1 MLLRQVKV
9 LPILLILLLFFL
21 QYRLWFD
28 TGGIIDMFHFKK
40 KLATQMEKNT
50 ELKKR
55 NEELARQIELLQANE
70 NAIESRARHD
80 LGMIKQGET
89 FYQVVD
95 EG

>member
-1 MLLRQVKV
+1 MQLQQFKL
-9 LPILLILLLFFL
+9 LPILLILLLLFL

-28 TGGIIDMFHFKK
+28 TGGVVDMLHLKK
-40 KLATQMEKNT
+40 KLASQMEKNA
-50 ELKKR
+50 ELKKY
-55 NEELARQIELLQANE
+55 NEDLARQIELLQENE
-70 NAIESRARHD
+70 SSIESRARHD